1 LFVTKIFKKNWI
13 LSFIFCLPL
22 LFFLFLN
29 PIIFYR
35 QKKKRKG
42 LAGILAHMHKLRP
55 HIVKADEKSRENAN
69 TICFQKH
76 KLMAKF
82 DSFVHCYAMASI
94 HPFNPAM
101 GVEKQH

>member
-1 LFVTKIFKKNWI
+1 
-13 LSFIFCLPL
+13 
-22 LFFLFLN
+22 
-29 PIIFYR
+29 
-35 QKKKRKG
+35 
-42 LAGILAHMHKLRP
+42 MHKLRP

-82 DSFVHCYAMASI
+82 DSFVHCYAMASTI
-94 HPFNPAM
+94 KGWFNPAM